1 MTEKKTQ
8 RERSAGKSIEPAP
21 AIPERLQTPAAIA
34 MLLVSLVM
42 FFQEVIFQ
50 PKSFYSPDTVAS
62 MSFQTLIR
70 DAEEQGIF
78 PLWNPYIFCGMPGY
92 ASATVHGTRTFDVT
106 AFLLQRT
113 SGIFQWLL
121 LETDIGWV
129 LLYYALFA
137 IGMYFLILHLIGSR
151 LAALFGAMAALFS
164 TTFIVWIMAGHMT
177 KMPVL
182 AFFPFIFLLADRLR
196 TRFRWTEALLLVL
209 AVHYLFLPA
218 HAQMIFYAY
227 CALGVYY
234 VFFIVRALRRK
245 EEWKGWIRSALTV
258 AGATVVALM
267 MTADTYLST
276 WEYLPYSIR
285 GASPITASSTNTASG
300 ALDYDYATNWSFPP
314 AEIMTLLVPSWF
326 GFGTTTYEG
335 VLTQGNP
342 QPLNTYFGKQP
353 FVETPPYMGL
363 PVMLLAVL
371 AMILLRRE
379 PFVQFLTILSILAF
393 LVSFGREFPI
403 LYDPMFA
410 IVPFF
415 NKFRAP
421 SMVLALVHV
430 AFPILAAF
438 FAARVMQSK
447 ELILDNLKR
456 WRWSLVALAAL
467 LLLTFLGKGLVRGV
481 YGIFFSPQDVGS
493 RLARSYGPLPPG
505 VLEELYSYVVSLVQS
520 DLAIG
525 FLSLLAILGGLVYFA
540 QRKIGYSVLTILVLG
555 ATLLDLWHVNYR
567 PLKPVDR
574 RVGEQLF
581 TAPEYVKYLLQ
592 DTTAYRVL
600 EFIDGQPPYNNSL
613 AYWRIQSAYGY
624 QGAKMRAYQD
634 MIDVVG
640 LRNPVLWQLMNV
652 KYIISNRPD
661 TTSYLGLAYD
671 GPDRKVYVNR
681 LVYPRAFFVSRLEVA
696 DARTILERIARAS
709 FNPRSVA
716 YVLED
721 PGVSLDPLLPTN
733 TVEITHWGIQDL
745 SLSVTAGG
753 RNLLFLS
760 ETWYPEGWKAYVDGE
775 EAPILR
781 LNYLFRGIVVPPGEH
796 TITLRFEPRGFA
808 VGKQLSLWANLLV
821 LGSLIGLGAATAYK
835 QRFRGT

>member
-1 MTEKKTQ
+1 MTEKKPQ
-8 RERSAGKSIEPAP
+8 RPGGKPTEPATV
-21 AIPERLQTPAAIA
+21 IPERLQTPAAIA
-34 MLLVSLVM
+34 VLLASLIV
-42 FFQEVIFQ
+42 FFHEVIFQ

-92 ASATVHGTRTFDVT
+92 ASGTIHGERLYDVS
-106 AFLLQRT
+106 AFLLGRA
-113 SGIFQWLL
+113 SLVFQWFLL
-121 LETDIGWV
+121 NSDVGWV
-129 LLYYALFA
+129 LLYYVLFA
-137 IGMYFLILHLIGSR
+137 VGMYFLILHLTASR
-151 LAALFGAMAALFS
+151 FASLFGALAALFS
-164 TTFIVWIMAGHMT
+164 TTFIVWIIAGHMT

-182 AFFPFIFLLADRLR
+182 AFFPFILLLAERLR
-196 TRFRWTEALLLVL
+196 LSFRWTEALALVL
-209 AVHYLFLPA
+209 VVHFLFLPG
-218 HAQMIFYAY
+218 HAQMIFYVY
-227 CALGVYY
+227 TALLVYY
-234 VFFIVRALRRK
+234 VFFLLRSLKRK
-245 EEWKGWIRSALTV
+245 EPWKDWIRSGLTV
-258 AGATVVALM
+258 AAATVVALV
-267 MTADTYLST
+267 MTADGYLST
-276 WEYLPYSIR
+276 WEYLPHSIR
-285 GASPITASSTNTASG
+285 GASPITTSG
-300 ALDYDYATNWSFPP
+300 AETRSTGLDYEYATNWSFPP
-314 AEIMTLLVPSWF
+314 VEIMTLLVPSWF

-353 FVETPPYMGL
+353 FVETPPYMGFA
-363 PVMLLAVL
+363 VILLAVL
-371 AMILLRRE
+371 AMVLLRRE
-379 PFVQFLTILSILAF
+379 PFVQYLMILSLLSL

-430 AFPILAAF
+430 ALPILAAF
-438 FAARVMQSK
+438 FVARVVHSK

-467 LLLTFLGKGLVRGV
+467 LLLTFLGKGFVRGV
-481 YGIFFSPQDVGS
+481 YGIFLSPQDVGS

-505 VLEELYSYVVSLVQS
+505 VVEELYSYVVSLVQS
-520 DLAIG
+520 DLATG

-540 QRKIGYSVLTILVLG
+540 QRRIGYSVLTILVLG

-574 RVGEQLF
+574 RAGEQLF

-652 KYIISNRPD
+652 KYIITNRPD
-661 TTSYLGLAYD
+661 TTAFLGLAYD

-681 LVYPRAFFVSRLEVA
+681 LVYPRAFFVSKLEVA
-696 DARTILERIARAS
+696 DARTILDRIAGAA

-721 PGVSLDPLLPTN
+721 PGLTLDPLLPTN
-733 TVEITHWGIQDL
+733 KVEITHLGIQDL

-796 TITLRFEPRGFA
+796 TITMRFEPRGFA
-808 VGKQLSLWANLLV
+808 VGKQLSLWSNLLV
-821 LGSLIGLGAATAYK
+821 LGSLVGLAAAAVYARK
-835 QRFRGT
+835 NRG